1 MIDTST
7 STFNWPQFVPV
18 RTVYFDRCGPDW
30 QRMEQIEL
38 PLMLRELENQ
48 L

>member
-7 STFNWPQFVPV
+7 STFNWPQLVPV
-18 RTVYFDRCGPDW
+18 RTVYFDRSDAHPYIE
-30 QRMEQIEL
+30 EQIEL
-38 PLMLRELENQ
+38 PLRELEKP